1 MLLTE
6 GLNLALPTACAGT
19 ELDLAALVE
28 TFSPLLFRVAH
39 SVLRNRAEAE
49 DVVQDVFVRVLEHR
63 RDLPAI
69 RELRPWLVRIAWNLA
84 LDRRR
89 RVTPDQLDAPQAD
102 ALRAPA
108 ADAGHAIDRQR
119 RLEEV
124 FRVIDKLPAS
134 ERQALLLSALEE
146 LETGEIARIMNKSES
161 AVRGLIF
168 RARNRLH
175 DRLAATHRNSKGERA

>member
-19 ELDLAALVE
+19 ELDVAVLVE

-63 RDLPAI
+63 RDLPAV

-89 RVTPDQLDAPQAD
+89 RVTPDQLDAPAAD
-102 ALRAPA
+102 ALRAGGAPA
-108 ADAGHAIDRQR
+108 DCALDEQR
-119 RLEEV
+119 RVQAV
-124 FRVIDKLPAS
+124 FRAIDKLPAA

-146 LETGEIARIMNKSES
+146 LRTDEIARILGKSES

-175 DRLAATHRNSKGERA
+175 ERLATKDRNSTGERA